1 MKKTFYVTTPIY
13 YPSGKFHIGTAYST
27 VVADSLKRYNKL
39 KGKESYMLTGTD
51 EHGQKI
57 EIKAQESGETPQQY
71 VDKMAA
77 MAKEL
82 WAKMDIQYD
91 DFIRTTDERHEK
103 VVQKIFDKFME
114 QGDIYKGEYEGLY
127 CVPCE
132 TFFTQTQLVD
142 GKCPDCGREV
152 VPMKEEAYFFNMK
165 KYADRLLKYY
175 DEHPDFVKP
184 EYRKKETYQ
193 QDSTGVILDV
203 SIMSGFETITRLGG
217 YILIFSLLFTGFYH
231 YWPFCSQNKIL
242 LTSPIELTTGLH
254 QIAQSAFSWKIK
266 YITSMTLTAFGG
278 FCVMF
283 QTKSVLEEK
292 LSILPYIFA
301 KCLNASLVFLFLVL
315 SNII

>member
-1 MKKTFYVTTPIY
+1 MKQRIITLFCICLLLFLLVHPEEALLSAKD
-13 YPSGKFHIGTAYST
+13 GM
-27 VVADSLKRYNKL
+27 SLWLNVMIPTL
-39 KGKESYMLTGTD
+39 LPFLILTG
-51 EHGQKI
+51 I
-57 EIKAQESGETPQQY
+57 
-71 VDKMAA
+71 
-77 MAKEL
+77 
-82 WAKMDIQYD
+82 
-91 DFIRTTDERHEK
+91 
-103 VVQKIFDKFME
+103 
-114 QGDIYKGEYEGLY
+114 
-127 CVPCE
+127 
-132 TFFTQTQLVD
+132 
-142 GKCPDCGREV
+142 
-152 VPMKEEAYFFNMK
+152 
-165 KYADRLLKYY
+165 LLKTGNIPQLLEPLAPFWKHFFGISPAGAYVLILGFLCGY
-175 DEHPDFVKP
+175 PMGAKLAHDLYINHQISQREGKYLLTFSCNASPAFIFSYLSQNILEGKIPPHSLLLILLSADFVCMLFFRFLVYHGNTVSSVKP

>member
-1 MKKTFYVTTPIY
+1 M
-13 YPSGKFHIGTAYST
+13 
-27 VVADSLKRYNKL
+27 SLWINVMIPTL
-39 KGKESYMLTGTD
+39 LPFLILTGILLKT
-51 EHGQKI
+51 GNI
-57 EIKAQESGETPQQY
+57 PQLLEPLAPFWKHFFGISPAGAY
-71 VDKMAA
+71 VLILGFLCGYPMG
-77 MAKEL
+77 AKLAHDLYINHQISQRE
-82 WAKMDIQYD
+82 
-91 DFIRTTDERHEK
+91 
-103 VVQKIFDKFME
+103 
-114 QGDIYKGEYEGLY
+114 GEYLLTFSCNASPAFIFSYLSQNILEGKI
-127 CVPCE
+127 P
-132 TFFTQTQLVD
+132 
-142 GKCPDCGREV
+142 PHS
-152 VPMKEEAYFFNMK
+152 
-165 KYADRLLKYY
+165 LLLILLSA
-175 DEHPDFVKP
+175 DFVCMLFFRFLVYHGNTVSSAKP

>member
-1 MKKTFYVTTPIY
+1 MKQRIITLFCICLLLFLLVHPEEALLSAKD
-13 YPSGKFHIGTAYST
+13 GM
-27 VVADSLKRYNKL
+27 SLWLNVMIPTL
-39 KGKESYMLTGTD
+39 LPFLILTGILLKTGNIPQLL
-51 EHGQKI
+51 EPLAPFWKHFFGISPAGAYVLILGFLCGYPMGAKI
-57 EIKAQESGETPQQY
+57 AHDLYINHQISQRE
-71 VDKMAA
+71 
-77 MAKEL
+77 
-82 WAKMDIQYD
+82 
-91 DFIRTTDERHEK
+91 
-103 VVQKIFDKFME
+103 
-114 QGDIYKGEYEGLY
+114 GEYLLTFSCNASPAFIFSYLSQNILEGKIPPHSLLLILLSADFV
-127 CVPCE
+127 CML
-132 TFFTQTQLVD
+132 FFRFLVYH
-142 GKCPDCGREV
+142 GNTV
-152 VPMKEEAYFFNMK
+152 SS
-165 KYADRLLKYY
+165 
-175 DEHPDFVKP
+175 VKP

>member
-1 MKKTFYVTTPIY
+1 MKQRIITLFCICLLLFLLVHPEEALLSAKDGMSLWLNVMIP
-13 YPSGKFHIGTAYST
+13 T
-27 VVADSLKRYNKL
+27 VLPFL
-39 KGKESYMLTGTD
+39 ILTGILLKT
-51 EHGQKI
+51 GNI
-57 EIKAQESGETPQQY
+57 PQLLEPLAPFWKHFFGISPAGAY
-71 VDKMAA
+71 VLILGFLCGYPMG
-77 MAKEL
+77 AKLAHDLYINHQISQRE
-82 WAKMDIQYD
+82 
-91 DFIRTTDERHEK
+91 
-103 VVQKIFDKFME
+103 
-114 QGDIYKGEYEGLY
+114 GEYLLTFSCNASPAFIFSYLSQNILEGKIPPHSLLLILLSADFV
-127 CVPCE
+127 CML
-132 TFFTQTQLVD
+132 FFRFLVYH
-142 GKCPDCGREV
+142 GNTV
-152 VPMKEEAYFFNMK
+152 SS
-165 KYADRLLKYY
+165 
-175 DEHPDFVKP
+175 VKP

-301 KCLNASLVFLFLVL
+301 KYLNASLVFLFLVL

>member
-1 MKKTFYVTTPIY
+1 MKQRIITLFCICLLLFLLVHPEEAFLSAKDGMCLWLNVMIPTLLPFLI
-13 YPSGKFHIGTAYST
+13 
-27 VVADSLKRYNKL
+27 
-39 KGKESYMLTGTD
+39 LTG
-51 EHGQKI
+51 I
-57 EIKAQESGETPQQY
+57 LLKAGNIPQLLGPLSPFWKHFFGISPAGAY
-71 VDKMAA
+71 VLILGFLCGYPMG
-77 MAKEL
+77 AKLAHDLYINHQISQRE
-82 WAKMDIQYD
+82 
-91 DFIRTTDERHEK
+91 
-103 VVQKIFDKFME
+103 
-114 QGDIYKGEYEGLY
+114 GEYLLTFSCNASPAFIFSYLSQNILEGKIPPHSLLLILLSADFV
-127 CVPCE
+127 CML
-132 TFFTQTQLVD
+132 FFRFLVYH
-142 GKCPDCGREV
+142 GNTV
-152 VPMKEEAYFFNMK
+152 SS
-165 KYADRLLKYY
+165 
-175 DEHPDFVKP
+175 VKP

>member
-1 MKKTFYVTTPIY
+1 MKQRIITLFCICLLLFLLVHPEEALLSAKD
-13 YPSGKFHIGTAYST
+13 GM
-27 VVADSLKRYNKL
+27 SLWLNVMIPTL
-39 KGKESYMLTGTD
+39 LPFLILTGILLKT
-51 EHGQKI
+51 GNI
-57 EIKAQESGETPQQY
+57 PQLLEPLAPFWKHFFGISPAGAY
-71 VDKMAA
+71 VLILGFLCGYPMG
-77 MAKEL
+77 AKLAHDLYINHQISQRE
-82 WAKMDIQYD
+82 
-91 DFIRTTDERHEK
+91 
-103 VVQKIFDKFME
+103 
-114 QGDIYKGEYEGLY
+114 GEYLLTFSCNASPAFIFSYLSQNILEGKIPPHSLLLILLSADFV
-127 CVPCE
+127 CML
-132 TFFTQTQLVD
+132 FFRFLVY
-142 GKCPDCGREV
+142 RENTV
-152 VPMKEEAYFFNMK
+152 SS
-165 KYADRLLKYY
+165 
-175 DEHPDFVKP
+175 VKP

>member
-1 MKKTFYVTTPIY
+1 MKQRIITLFCICLLLFLLVHPEEALLSAK
-13 YPSGKFHIGTAYST
+13 
-27 VVADSLKRYNKL
+27 DWMSLWLNVMIPTL
-39 KGKESYMLTGTD
+39 LPFLILTGILLKT
-51 EHGQKI
+51 GNI
-57 EIKAQESGETPQQY
+57 PQLLEPLAPFWKHFFGISPAGAY
-71 VDKMAA
+71 VLILGFLCGYPMG
-77 MAKEL
+77 AKLAHDLYINHQISQRE
-82 WAKMDIQYD
+82 
-91 DFIRTTDERHEK
+91 
-103 VVQKIFDKFME
+103 
-114 QGDIYKGEYEGLY
+114 GEYLLTFSCNASPAFIFSYLSQNILEGKIPPHSLLLILLSADFV
-127 CVPCE
+127 CML
-132 TFFTQTQLVD
+132 FFRFLVYH
-142 GKCPDCGREV
+142 GNTV
-152 VPMKEEAYFFNMK
+152 SS
-165 KYADRLLKYY
+165 
-175 DEHPDFVKP
+175 VKP

>member
-1 MKKTFYVTTPIY
+1 MKQRIITLFCICLLLFLLVHPEEALLSAKD
-13 YPSGKFHIGTAYST
+13 GM
-27 VVADSLKRYNKL
+27 SLWLNVMIPTL
-39 KGKESYMLTGTD
+39 LPFLILTGILLKT
-51 EHGQKI
+51 GNI
-57 EIKAQESGETPQQY
+57 PQLLEPLAPFWKHFFGISPAGAY
-71 VDKMAA
+71 VLILGFLCGYPMG
-77 MAKEL
+77 AKLAHDLYINHQISQRE
-82 WAKMDIQYD
+82 
-91 DFIRTTDERHEK
+91 
-103 VVQKIFDKFME
+103 
-114 QGDIYKGEYEGLY
+114 GEYLLTFSCNASPAFIFSYLSQNILEGKIPPHSLLLILLSADFV
-127 CVPCE
+127 CML
-132 TFFTQTQLVD
+132 FFRFLVYH
-142 GKCPDCGREV
+142 GNTV
-152 VPMKEEAYFFNMK
+152 SS
-165 KYADRLLKYY
+165 
-175 DEHPDFVKP
+175 VKP

-283 QTKSVLEEK
+283 QTKNVLEEK

>member
-1 MKKTFYVTTPIY
+1 MKQRIITLFCICLLLFLLVHPEEALLSAKD
-13 YPSGKFHIGTAYST
+13 GM
-27 VVADSLKRYNKL
+27 SLWLNVMIPTL
-39 KGKESYMLTGTD
+39 LPFLILTGILLKT
-51 EHGQKI
+51 GNI
-57 EIKAQESGETPQQY
+57 PQLLEPLAPFWKHFFGISPAGAY
-71 VDKMAA
+71 VLILGFLCGYPMG
-77 MAKEL
+77 AKLAHDLYINHQISQRE
-82 WAKMDIQYD
+82 
-91 DFIRTTDERHEK
+91 
-103 VVQKIFDKFME
+103 
-114 QGDIYKGEYEGLY
+114 GEYLLTFSCNASPAFIFSYLSQNILEGKIPPHSLLPILLSADFV
-127 CVPCE
+127 CML
-132 TFFTQTQLVD
+132 FFRFLVYH
-142 GKCPDCGREV
+142 GNTV
-152 VPMKEEAYFFNMK
+152 SS
-165 KYADRLLKYY
+165 
-175 DEHPDFVKP
+175 VKP

>member
-1 MKKTFYVTTPIY
+1 MKQRIITLFCICLLLFLLVHPEEALLSAKD
-13 YPSGKFHIGTAYST
+13 GM
-27 VVADSLKRYNKL
+27 SLWLNVMIPTL
-39 KGKESYMLTGTD
+39 LPFLILTGILLKT
-51 EHGQKI
+51 GNI
-57 EIKAQESGETPQQY
+57 PQLLEPLAPFWKHFFGISPAGAY
-71 VDKMAA
+71 VLILGFLCGYPMG
-77 MAKEL
+77 AKLAHDLYINHQISQRE
-82 WAKMDIQYD
+82 
-91 DFIRTTDERHEK
+91 
-103 VVQKIFDKFME
+103 
-114 QGDIYKGEYEGLY
+114 GEYLLTFSCNASPAFIFSYLSQNILEGKIPPHSLLLILLSADFV
-127 CVPCE
+127 CML
-132 TFFTQTQLVD
+132 FFRFLVYH
-142 GKCPDCGREV
+142 GNTV
-152 VPMKEEAYFFNMK
+152 SS
-165 KYADRLLKYY
+165 
-175 DEHPDFVKP
+175 VKP

-217 YILIFSLLFTGFYH
+217 YILIFSLLFTVFYH

>member
-1 MKKTFYVTTPIY
+1 MKQRIITLFCICLLLFLLVHPEEALLSAKD
-13 YPSGKFHIGTAYST
+13 GM
-27 VVADSLKRYNKL
+27 SLWLNVMIPTL
-39 KGKESYMLTGTD
+39 LPFLILTGILLKT
-51 EHGQKI
+51 GNI
-57 EIKAQESGETPQQY
+57 PQLLEPLAPFWKHFFGISPAGAY
-71 VDKMAA
+71 VLILGFLCGYPMG
-77 MAKEL
+77 AKLAHDLYINHQISQRE
-82 WAKMDIQYD
+82 
-91 DFIRTTDERHEK
+91 
-103 VVQKIFDKFME
+103 
-114 QGDIYKGEYEGLY
+114 GEYLLTFSCNASPAFIFSYLSQNILEGKIPPHSLLLILLSADFV
-127 CVPCE
+127 CML
-132 TFFTQTQLVD
+132 FFRFLVYR
-142 GKCPDCGREV
+142 GNTV
-152 VPMKEEAYFFNMK
+152 SS
-165 KYADRLLKYY
+165 
-175 DEHPDFVKP
+175 VKP

>member
-1 MKKTFYVTTPIY
+1 MKQRIITLFCICLLLFLLVHPEEALLSAKD
-13 YPSGKFHIGTAYST
+13 GM
-27 VVADSLKRYNKL
+27 SLWLNVMIPTL
-39 KGKESYMLTGTD
+39 LPFLILTGILLKTGNIPQLLEPLAPFWKHFFGISPAGAYVLILGFLCGYPMGAKLAHD
-51 EHGQKI
+51 LYINHQISQREGEYLLTFSCNASPAFIFSYLSQNILEGKI
-57 EIKAQESGETPQQY
+57 PPHSLLLILLSA
-71 VDKMAA
+71 
-77 MAKEL
+77 
-82 WAKMDIQYD
+82 
-91 DFIRTTDERHEK
+91 DFIC
-103 VVQKIFDKFME
+103 M
-114 QGDIYKGEYEGLY
+114 L
-127 CVPCE
+127 
-132 TFFTQTQLVD
+132 FFRFLVYH
-142 GKCPDCGREV
+142 GNTV
-152 VPMKEEAYFFNMK
+152 SS
-165 KYADRLLKYY
+165 
-175 DEHPDFVKP
+175 VKP

>member
-1 MKKTFYVTTPIY
+1 MKQRIITLFCICLLLFLLVHPEEALLSAKD
-13 YPSGKFHIGTAYST
+13 GM
-27 VVADSLKRYNKL
+27 SLWLNVMIPTL
-39 KGKESYMLTGTD
+39 LPFLILTGILLKTGNIPQLLEPLAPFWKHFFGISPAGAYVLILGFLCGYPMGAKLAHD
-51 EHGQKI
+51 LYINHQISQREGEYLLTFSCNASPAFIFSYLSQKI
-57 EIKAQESGETPQQY
+57 LEGKIPPHSLLLILLSA
-71 VDKMAA
+71 
-77 MAKEL
+77 
-82 WAKMDIQYD
+82 
-91 DFIRTTDERHEK
+91 DF
-103 VVQKIFDKFME
+103 VCM
-114 QGDIYKGEYEGLY
+114 L
-127 CVPCE
+127 
-132 TFFTQTQLVD
+132 FFRFLVYH
-142 GKCPDCGREV
+142 GNTV
-152 VPMKEEAYFFNMK
+152 SS
-165 KYADRLLKYY
+165 
-175 DEHPDFVKP
+175 VKP

>member
-1 MKKTFYVTTPIY
+1 MKQRIITLFCICLLLFLLVHPEEALLSAKD
-13 YPSGKFHIGTAYST
+13 GM
-27 VVADSLKRYNKL
+27 SLWLNVMIPTL
-39 KGKESYMLTGTD
+39 LPFLILTGLLLKT
-51 EHGQKI
+51 GNI
-57 EIKAQESGETPQQY
+57 PQLLEPLAPFWKHFFGISPAGAY
-71 VDKMAA
+71 VLILGFLCGYPMG
-77 MAKEL
+77 AKLAHDLYINHQISQRE
-82 WAKMDIQYD
+82 
-91 DFIRTTDERHEK
+91 
-103 VVQKIFDKFME
+103 
-114 QGDIYKGEYEGLY
+114 GEYLLTFSCNASPAFIFSYLSQNILEGKIPPHSLLLILLSADFV
-127 CVPCE
+127 CML
-132 TFFTQTQLVD
+132 FFRFLVYH
-142 GKCPDCGREV
+142 GNTV
-152 VPMKEEAYFFNMK
+152 SS
-165 KYADRLLKYY
+165 
-175 DEHPDFVKP
+175 VKP

>member
-1 MKKTFYVTTPIY
+1 MKQKI
-13 YPSGKFHIGTAYST
+13 ST
-27 VVADSLKRYNKL
+27 LFCICLLLFLLVHPEEAFLSAKDGMSLWLNVMIPTL
-39 KGKESYMLTGTD
+39 LPFLILTG
-51 EHGQKI
+51 I
-57 EIKAQESGETPQQY
+57 LLKAGNIPQLLGPLAPFWKHFFGISPAGAY
-71 VDKMAA
+71 VLILGFLCGYPMG
-77 MAKEL
+77 AKLAHDLYINHQISQRE
-82 WAKMDIQYD
+82 
-91 DFIRTTDERHEK
+91 
-103 VVQKIFDKFME
+103 
-114 QGDIYKGEYEGLY
+114 GEYLLTFSCNASPAFIFSYLSQNILEGKIPPHSLLLILLSADFV
-127 CVPCE
+127 CML
-132 TFFTQTQLVD
+132 FFRFLVYH
-142 GKCPDCGREV
+142 GNTV
-152 VPMKEEAYFFNMK
+152 SS
-165 KYADRLLKYY
+165 
-175 DEHPDFVKP
+175 VKP

-193 QDSTGVILDV
+193 QDSTGVMLDV

>member
-1 MKKTFYVTTPIY
+1 MKRKIIIFFYICLLFFLLFHPKEALTGVKNGLGLWLNIMIPTLLPFLILTGALLKTGNIRKLLKPSAFFWKTFFGLSPAGAYVLILGLLCG
-13 YPSGKFHIGTAYST
+13 YPMGA
-27 VVADSLKRYNKL
+27 KL
-39 KGKESYMLTGTD
+39 AHDLYID
-51 EHGQKI
+51 
-57 EIKAQESGETPQQY
+57 QQISRR
-71 VDKMAA
+71 
-77 MAKEL
+77 E
-82 WAKMDIQYD
+82 
-91 DFIRTTDERHEK
+91 
-103 VVQKIFDKFME
+103 
-114 QGDIYKGEYEGLY
+114 GEYLL
-127 CVPCE
+127 
-132 TFFTQTQLVD
+132 TFSCNASPVFIISYLS
-142 GKCPDCGREV
+142 GI
-152 VPMKEEAYFFNMK
+152 
-165 KYADRLLKYY
+165 LLKNKISAVQMILTFLAA
-175 DEHPDFVKP
+175 DLFCMLFFRFVV
-184 EYRKKETYQ
+184 YRGHTVDSVCVNKIKKETYQ
-193 QDSTGVILDV
+193 QDSIGAILDV

>member
-1 MKKTFYVTTPIY
+1 MKQRIITLFCICLLLFLLVHPEEALLSAKD
-13 YPSGKFHIGTAYST
+13 GM
-27 VVADSLKRYNKL
+27 SLWLNVMIPTL
-39 KGKESYMLTGTD
+39 LPFLILTGILLKT
-51 EHGQKI
+51 GNI
-57 EIKAQESGETPQQY
+57 PQLLEPLAPFWKRFFGISPAGAY
-71 VDKMAA
+71 VLILGFLCGYPMG
-77 MAKEL
+77 AKLAHDLYINHQISQRE
-82 WAKMDIQYD
+82 
-91 DFIRTTDERHEK
+91 
-103 VVQKIFDKFME
+103 
-114 QGDIYKGEYEGLY
+114 GEYLLTFSCNASPAFIFSYLSQNILEGKIPPHSLLLILLSADFV
-127 CVPCE
+127 CML
-132 TFFTQTQLVD
+132 FFRFLVYR
-142 GKCPDCGREV
+142 GNTV
-152 VPMKEEAYFFNMK
+152 SS
-165 KYADRLLKYY
+165 
-175 DEHPDFVKP
+175 VKP